1 MRINR
6 FHKTVF
12 ALLAVIGPLYWLTLT
27 GDGQRRVDAVL
38 LSLSGKPAIDFNLKA
53 LDGRLTET
61 ELRKV
66 YPDQDWRC
74 SDQTTAFGKRLCVAQ
89 IGTFNGLPARYLS
102 LFFADDHATGLKL
115 AYRAIYHDQ
124 LIAQLVQQLGQPR
137 QDAPGTPPAQAVLR
151 WPTDHGMVM
160 LKQLLLEND
169 EAALLWLPGSQPAG

>member
-1 MRINR
+1 MRFNR

-12 ALLAVIGPLYWLTLT
+12 ALVAVIGPLYWLTLT
-27 GDGQRRVDAVL
+27 DDGQRRVDSVL
-38 LSLSGKPAIDFNLKA
+38 LTLAGKPAIDFNLKA
-53 LDGRLTET
+53 LDGQLTEA

-74 SDQTTAFGKRLCVAQ
+74 SDQPNAFGNRLCVAE
-89 IGTFNGLPARYLS
+89 IGTFNGLPAHYLS
-102 LFFADDHATGLKL
+102 LFFANGHATGLKL

-124 LIAQLVQQLGQPR
+124 LIAQLAQQLGQPQ

-151 WPTDHGMVM
+151 WTTDHGRVM

-169 EAALLWLPGSQPAG
+169 EAALLWLPGSPPTR